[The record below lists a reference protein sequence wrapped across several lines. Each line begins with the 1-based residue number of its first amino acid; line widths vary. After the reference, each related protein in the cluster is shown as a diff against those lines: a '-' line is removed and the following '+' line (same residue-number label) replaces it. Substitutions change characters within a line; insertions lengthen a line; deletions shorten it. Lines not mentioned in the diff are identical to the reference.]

1 MWYIFLYGLT
11 YSLSPASPFPLRS
24 TVQYKVIE
32 YSQVVRHHF
41 LVSACKDSN
50 HFTPDYEHSID
61 SVENELTTTREAID
75 CCPWA
80 QLVTSQKTSDLKPQG
95 LFLFFSFSN
104 NYHDVHK
111 QICSS
116 HEIVVNLS
124 HAYLLPLNFRRAK
137 LSCCPWPS
145 ISITKPNRKPRLA
158 ISRVYIAYWNIMKI
172 QPKGGQRKLRFL
184 RE

>member
-1 MWYIFLYGLT
+1 MQRFESFYSRLWTLDWLCREWADDYKGSGWLL
-11 YSLSPASPFPLRS
+11 SLSPTCNKP
-24 TVQYKVIE
+24 KNK
-32 YSQVVRHHF
+32 
-41 LVSACKDSN
+41 C
-50 HFTPDYEHSID
+50 
-61 SVENELTTTREAID
+61 
-75 CCPWA
+75 
-80 QLVTSQKTSDLKPQG
+80 DLKPQG
-95 LFLFFSFSN
+95 FFLFFSFSN

-111 QICSS
+111 QICIS
-116 HEIVVNLS
+116 HEIVVNLG

-137 LSCCPWPS
+137 LSCCPWTSISPS